1 VSRQRSG
8 CRAGYPD
15 DTLLGFEHKKDARR
29 MLSELNDRIGKFGLR
44 LHGGKTRLIEF
55 GRYAAER
62 RAKRGERR
70 PETFDFLG
78 FTHCSSRTEDLNHH
92 IVPLGTSFC

>member
-1 VSRQRSG
+1 
-8 CRAGYPD
+8 
-15 DTLLGFEHKKDARR
+15 